1 MPLSS
6 LFSWRSVYQRSSNSA
21 DLSDS
26 VEAAITSA
34 DSNDHK
40 SNASGWIAASFRKI
54 FSDQEHEDSAH
65 LRVAGAS
72 IANDPVNASG
82 TQPQESQ
89 VKYPMYSAILTK
101 LPSNAQQ
108 SHTPSPQPR
117 TTSSAERVA
126 GTPNS
131 LATTPPTTAGSIFPE
146 SRYGKAG
153 TALQTQELSEHD
165 LAMAAYA
172 KAEEILAARHAG
184 LQVKPDGKKN
194 PKSRVAMI
202 IKKATKNEVLKVK
215 RTRTKDAV
223 PSVPHP
229 APASRSTEARRQPR
243 TAGDAAAMMQ
253 RRDRIMRM
261 TYGAVYYG
269 CDDSIEKLERLIT
282 HFDDQAN
289 GRKPV
294 TTDIVIGFG
303 DYHLR
308 ANDLGDFE
316 RTWIARY
323 NALCILKYKQTG
335 RALSFEDYEL
345 LAQHFFPADDARLLT
360 PEYFDLFL
368 EPLAEEG
375 VLTKEEFL
383 EIRDLG
389 VTQDELDSGA
399 TYTPPAVA
407 PRVRARQAANSRT
420 FRMPKRDM
428 RTGAINLAGQAKPT
442 DNLDWY
448 LRLLVEAAVYK
459 QTHYRGF
466 FFGDAAFTLN
476 QFYQAYQ
483 LSKQDRLLPP
493 ELTEYNR
500 LWTYAE
506 SRLLERGQLLCKLL
520 KKYEAGTITDFG
532 LLRIVRATLVQ
543 VPGQP
548 GFRKDSIQ
556 RLLYDR
562 VVNAGILIRQV
573 PEILALLP
581 DNDAAFSSQKVRQ
594 EMLASMNETALAY
607 EAEETDRMAKI
618 KADQAA
624 FAKKVKK
631 ELGVWGRIKRKAK
644 GALGRKKK
652 VEDKAFN
659 PFSPEHKSSAPIPK
673 DDGSF
678 YA

>member
-1 MPLSS
+1 MALSS
-6 LFSWRSVYQRSSNSA
+6 LFSWRSAYHRSNNTA

-40 SNASGWIAASFRKI
+40 SNASGWIAASIRKI
-54 FSDQEHEDSAH
+54 FSFREHEDSAH
-65 LRVAGAS
+65 LCVTGAS
-72 IANDPVNASG
+72 IANTPVNASA

-89 VKYPMYSAILTK
+89 
-101 LPSNAQQ
+101 Q
-108 SHTPSPQPR
+108 SRTPSPEPR
-117 TTSSAERVA
+117 TTSSAEHVA

-131 LATTPPTTAGSIFPE
+131 LATTPPTTAGSAFPE
-146 SRYGKAG
+146 SRYTKAG
-153 TALQTQELSEHD
+153 TTSQTKELSEHD
-165 LAMAAYA
+165 LVMAAYV
-172 KAEEILAARHAG
+172 KAEETLAARHAG
-184 LQVKPDGKKN
+184 LQVKPNDKN
-194 PKSRVAMI
+194 PKSHVAMI
-202 IKKATKNEVLKVK
+202 IQKATKNEVLKVK
-215 RTRTKDAV
+215 RTRTKDVV
-223 PSVPHP
+223 PSVPRP
-229 APASRSTEARRQPR
+229 APASRSTEVRRQPR

-282 HFDDQAN
+282 HFNDQAD

-294 TTDIVIGFG
+294 TADIVIGFG

-360 PEYFDLFL
+360 PEYFNIFL

-383 EIRDLG
+383 EIRELG
-389 VTQDELDSGA
+389 VTQEELDSGT

-407 PRVRARQAANSRT
+407 PRVRARQAANSRM
-420 FRMPKRDM
+420 FRMPKRVM
-428 RTGAINLAGQAKPT
+428 RTGAINLAVQAKPT

-500 LWTYAE
+500 PWTYAE

-548 GFRKDSIQ
+548 GFSKDSIE

-562 VVNAGILIRQV
+562 VVNAGIPIRRV

-581 DNDAAFSSQKVRQ
+581 ENDAAFSSQKVRHAI
-594 EMLASMNETALAY
+594 LASMNETALGY
-607 EAEETDRMAKI
+607 EAEEKVRMAEMM
-618 KADQAA
+618 ADQAA

-631 ELGVWGRIKRKAK
+631 ELGVWGRIKSKAK
-644 GALGRKKK
+644 GALRRKK

-659 PFSPEHKSSAPIPK
+659 PFSPELKISAPAPK